1 MGQTPKPQPIPRWLQ
16 NAIERY
22 DNGRYCHTDM
32 AGTEACKDKIPID
45 CSRLGK
51 QIDDDAG
58 FDIGYMDTAKKHSPE
73 AAQKYH
79 VTEAQSNGTYL
90 TGLDVRPGDTVL
102 FKQHEGKVVS
112 YDPSDGSGTF
122 FGSQT
127 HTGPAV
133 TKFGPGAWVG
143 FQKPDKF
150 LRPNDSGD
158 PRGIL
163 RGTDFV
169 KPYYRV
175 R

>member
-1 MGQTPKPQPIPRWLQ
+1 M
-16 NAIERY
+16 
-22 DNGRYCHTDM
+22 
-32 AGTEACKDKIPID
+32 
-45 CSRLGK
+45 SR
-51 QIDDDAG
+51 D
-58 FDIGYMDTAKKHSPE
+58 KHSPE
-73 AAQKYH
+73 AAEKYH
-79 VTEAQSNGTYL
+79 VTEAQSNGRYL

-102 FKQHEGKVVS
+102 FKKHEGKVVS
-112 YDPSDGSGTF
+112 YDPADGSGTF

-133 TKFGPGAWVG
+133 TEFGPGARG
-143 FQKPDKF
+143 KDFQKPDKF

-169 KPYYRV
+169 TPYYRV